1 MAIQDSFL
9 APRSG
14 RFATMNP
21 VRANLE
27 TLRASSCGAVALAGL
42 CVLVSCASVQPPRVA
57 TTGALPVGTNVN
69 MALAADGVD
78 DELLNTQMV
87 VTCLVDQGFSVNG
100 EPHYVAQYAAA
111 VRPTN
116 SQVRTGKAADQA
128 QGPGT
133 HSRAPSGQRIFYS
146 LTIQRLADG
155 AQIYDLRADANYKPR
170 RSTAESRAAQFCS
183 SIQGQLR

>member
-1 MAIQDSFL
+1 M
-9 APRSG
+9 RW
-14 RFATMNP
+14 P
-21 VRANLE
+21 VY
-27 TLRASSCGAVALAGL
+27 
-42 CVLVSCASVQPPRVA
+42 VLVSCASVQPPRVA

-116 SQVRTGKAADQA
+116 SQVRTGKAAEQA

-146 LTIQRLADG
+146 FTIQRLADG
-155 AQIYDLRADANYKPR
+155 AQSMIRADANKPR

>member
-1 MAIQDSFL
+1 
-9 APRSG
+9 
-14 RFATMNP
+14 MNP
-21 VRANLE
+21 VLANRE
-27 TLRASSCGAVALAGL
+27 TLRSTSCVAVALAGL
-42 CVLVSCASVQPPRVA
+42 SLLAGCASVQPPRVVA
-57 TTGALPVGTNVN
+57 TGAFPLGTNVN

-78 DELLNTQMV
+78 GDLLNTQMV
-87 VTCLVDQGFSVNG
+87 ISCLVDQGFSVNG
-100 EPHYVAQYAAA
+100 EPLYAVQYGAA

-116 SQVRTGKAADQA
+116 SEVRIGKAAEQT

-146 LTIQRLADG
+146 FTIQRLADG

-183 SIQGQLR
+183 SIQGKLR